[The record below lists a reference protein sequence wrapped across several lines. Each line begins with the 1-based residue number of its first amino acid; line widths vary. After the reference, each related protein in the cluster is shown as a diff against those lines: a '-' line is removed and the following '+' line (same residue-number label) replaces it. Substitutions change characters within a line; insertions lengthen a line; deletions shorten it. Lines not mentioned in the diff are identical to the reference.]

1 MEDWDNMTWP
11 WAESV
16 VWYPSVQLML
26 WGGSLIITCQ
36 LLCSAI
42 RNTKSLDSQLLQLFL
57 HSTCSS
63 VLTVTYRYS
72 KSLPHS
78 VCLAS
83 VWGNVASS
91 HMTTNVPRMCCTMG
105 AVDHGTGWC
114 HVFASPLLSTGSGSS
129 YCLQMQNI
137 IRWCQIH
144 TYSGVHWC
152 AGNVTYLA
160 LGLSLVSTPYMAHT
174 HHSYD

>member
-1 MEDWDNMTWP
+1 
-11 WAESV
+11 
-16 VWYPSVQLML
+16 ML

-42 RNTKSLDSQLLQLFL
+42 RNAKSLDSKLVQLFL
-57 HSTCSS
+57 HSNSSS

-91 HMTTNVPRMCCTMG
+91 HMTTNVPRMCCKMG

-114 HVFASPLLSTGSGSS
+114 HVFASLLLSTGSGSS

-137 IRWCQIH
+137 IRWCQINR
-144 TYSGVHWC
+144 YSRVPWC

-174 HHSYD
+174 HHSYG